1 VILTR
6 LHEFATSSGT
16 SKAGSIRLMEQWD
29 SDLSSNS
36 SLHAY
41 LLSAWKLWACMVIV
55 VVVFLWEG

>member
-1 VILTR
+1 
-6 LHEFATSSGT
+6 
-16 SKAGSIRLMEQWD
+16 MEQWD